1 MSRKKENTNDAL
13 TRKLTELRVRL
24 DQAYEEFNHT
34 LEPELIDASVY
45 EINALLARSAYL
57 LRTARQC
64 GEEKKN
70 EA

>member
-1 MSRKKENTNDAL
+1 MSRKKENSNDAL
-13 TRKLTELRVRL
+13 QRKLTELRARL
-24 DQAYEEFNHT
+24 DQAYEEFNRT

-57 LRTARQC
+57 LRTAKQD

>member
-1 MSRKKENTNDAL
+1 MSRKKESSSDAL
-13 TRKLTELRVRL
+13 MRRLTELRARL

-57 LRTARQC
+57 LRTAKQD